1 MMKYKNGYIGLAVL
15 AILISVIAFAVP
27 TEKTASFWIAYIFTL
42 VAIFGQICV
51 WKQSNRKSKF
61 LGLSTLYVG
70 SIYLAAQIIVFAIF
84 KVVPTL
90 PTWSAIVICCVI
102 FGMAIVSILSVQSA
116 QTEIER
122 VENKVNTKVSYIRNM
137 QTEVEMLAEIETNP
151 EVRKKLKE
159 LAEKIRFSD
168 PMSSENLQALENNI
182 AEEIKAFGSSE
193 DKIKSIEKIETL
205 VTRRNKMCK
214 NLK

>member
-1 MMKYKNGYIGLAVL
+1 M
-15 AILISVIAFAVP
+15 
-27 TEKTASFWIAYIFTL
+27 
-42 VAIFGQICV
+42 
-51 WKQSNRKSKF
+51 
-61 LGLSTLYVG
+61 
-70 SIYLAAQIIVFAIF
+70 
-84 KVVPTL
+84 
-90 PTWSAIVICCVI
+90 PTWSAVVICCVI
-102 FGMAIVSILSVQSA
+102 LGIAIISILSVQSA

-151 EVRKKLKE
+151 EVKEKLKE

-168 PMSSENLQALENNI
+168 PMSNEKLQALENNI
-182 AEEIKAFGSSE
+182 AEEIKEFGRSE

-205 VTRRNKMCK
+205 VTQRNKTCK